1 VGQARGMYALM
12 ELADNDLLDVLL
24 GRPHTQE
31 VTKDLQ
37 VLSVLPLL
45 KV

>member
-1 VGQARGMYALM
+1 MYKLM

-24 GRPHTQE
+24 GRPHTQT
-31 VTKDLQ
+31 VTEDPQ
-37 VLSVLPLL
+37 VQSVLRLF

>member
-1 VGQARGMYALM
+1 LM

-31 VTKDLQ
+31 VTEDMQ
-37 VLSVLPLL
+37 VQSVLHLL